1 MEYLPCVKGSN
12 INHLLK
18 TLLIRIYLFSLLI
31 VWFYWLLLD
40 SHASSILCAEFLLP
54 GGSAVLVCFSSSWT
68 SELAESIY
76 LTAIRKKKK
85 KKHSIIIYFL
95 FWKYQR
101 GNCTNRV
108 WCYVIRAVMSATKG
122 HWYGR
127 CTTMSKENSS
137 ISQKQWFQK
146 ICQQPAVKSSSWL
159 IAVLQQGTLGSW
171 EDGKTLKCQVLSGAV
186 TQEHIS
192 TEWAN
197 TTQEFRKRS
206 NVRYGLSFNTE
217 TLWVII
223 QRLFT
228 SKLIFFFFFFF
239 FFLDT
244 FFI

>member
-76 LTAIRKKKK
+76 LTAVRKKK